1 MGARCQKSEGWTL
14 LIAGRATV
22 SDLRPRCTSILSD
35 IGATLEGRNSKFFV
49 AGRVLSNEGHRV
61 FVKCWKLDFFISS
74 AITQAHATQ
83 HGGVRVTANPRSE
96 ERRVGKECGS
106 TCRSRVLPSH

>member
-49 AGRVLSNEGHRV
+49 AGRVLSNEGHRG

-74 AITQAHATQ
+74 AITQDHETPPR
-83 HGGVRVTANPRSE
+83 GVPVNVTPKPLPLPNNRSE
-96 ERRVGKECGS
+96 
-106 TCRSRVLPSH
+106 